1 MKRVASFSTPVVRGC
16 IDAIGPAPTVQ
27 WDPATRTLR
36 LDWAEDAWLVIEVPS
51 DQPPTK
57 RIQPPEASM
66 DEEEVGIVYV
76 EETQDGG
83 ASYVLAINGEKLFFE
98 NRMEHNPYRGL
109 GSMTKRY
116 ALNDDG
122 TLEDRPRDLDSFA
135 SLPRED
141 EERKLYFRLDED
153 GNGMS
158 DNTTRLENVGIVF
171 QAGTRTYK
179 RREPVPVETVLPRRS
194 TRAQRGGHVQ
204 RFKGAV
210 RRRPASARRIRRIR
224 VSREGR
230 LSVNPSRRG
239 ARRGIKSRVHGASTA
254 RPRRVPVPRFPKRV
268 AGRYLAEWWYG
279 GRGFSSIAFCM

>member
-1 MKRVASFSTPVVRGC
+1 
-16 IDAIGPAPTVQ
+16 
-27 WDPATRTLR
+27 
-36 LDWAEDAWLVIEVPS
+36 
-51 DQPPTK
+51 
-57 RIQPPEASM
+57 M

-171 QAGTRTYK
+171 QAGTRVTYT
-179 RREPVPVETVLPRRS
+179 RREPSQLK
-194 TRAQRGGHVQ
+194 
-204 RFKGAV
+204 RFSHG
-210 RRRPASARRIRRIR
+210 
-224 VSREGR
+224 
-230 LSVNPSRRG
+230 G
-239 ARRGIKSRVHGASTA
+239 ARAPKEVAMYNVSKDPYVGVLHLPDGFDAFAFRVKA
-254 RPRRVPVPRFPKRV
+254 V
-268 AGRYLAEWWYG
+268 
-279 GRGFSSIAFCM
+279 